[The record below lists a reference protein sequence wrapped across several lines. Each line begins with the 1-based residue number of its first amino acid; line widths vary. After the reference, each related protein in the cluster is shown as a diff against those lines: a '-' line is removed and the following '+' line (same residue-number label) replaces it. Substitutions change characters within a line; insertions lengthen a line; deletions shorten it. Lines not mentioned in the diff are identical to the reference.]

1 MHYVV
6 KAKKVTIG
14 ENVLMVKPLT
24 RLAANDFRA
33 KSAAAGDD
41 FAEQEELAA
50 EVVRTNVTFEDGSA
64 VDPGEMPALDLVQL
78 LKVCIGVDDG
88 KSLSDFTVKH

>member
-1 MHYVV
+1 MHYVI

-24 RLAANDFRA
+24 RVAANEFRT

-41 FAEQEELAA
+41 FAAQEELAA
-50 EVVRTNVTFEDGSA
+50 DVVRANVTFEDGSA
-64 VDPGEMPALDLVQL
+64 VDPGEMPALDLVQI

-88 KSLSDFTVKH
+88 KSLADFTVKH